1 MKRSGVLLI
10 LVMILQPLLLPYVN
24 LHRSLVW
31 ESHLTQRK
39 HVILTLFLLLI
50 RRKSFSINFS
60 KEAMEYHSCLQHK
73 WCGTAEV
80 LRVRSLFKSLTLT
93 SSNCDSDAWLSKHN
107 SFDPFLPWSWF
118 YNLHL
123 CSVLISCCFFHS
135 THRNK
140 RHRSVYLL
148 KVLQIF
154 QNETQTKPPSWL
166 NSPTPHV
173 TQ

>member
-107 SFDPFLPWSWF
+107 SFDPFLPRSWF

-123 CSVLISCCFFHS
+123 CSVLISCFFSQYPTETKGTAVCISLRCFKYFKTKHKQ
-135 THRNK
+135 N
-140 RHRSVYLL
+140 
-148 KVLQIF
+148 LQVDWIHPLH
-154 QNETQTKPPSWL
+154 T
-166 NSPTPHV
+166 
-173 TQ
+173 